1 MLLLMSHELC
11 FQSKIKH
18 SWPINFTWKKL
29 SSSLSYIL
37 RKFNKCVTRITGLN
51 NNISSTMSTLH
62 LVPEKEIQSTM
73 RCESCRCLNLH
84 ANSEMEK
91 FLHYAKIV
99 NGGKAQCS

>member
-1 MLLLMSHELC
+1 MAG
-11 FQSKIKH
+11 
-18 SWPINFTWKKL
+18 P
-29 SSSLSYIL
+29 
-37 RKFNKCVTRITGLN
+37 N

-99 NGGKAQCS
+99 NGGMAQSALKN